1 MKIRSNHLLN
11 FTNIAAKVLTITL
24 LIIFGI
30 SAFKSNNYEVLFI
43 DERMLVDDIYNIWLL
58 DDVFN
63 RFDEVD
69 NILFKNLLIF
79 FIEFAYGGDLRYGRL
94 WSNFFVIFAGP
105 IMFFGDVALITFSRI
120 LNISLFF
127 IGNFLLVR
135 YLVKKEY
142 QWIAL
147 LAIYSLPSVEYFHRI
162 PKPDTF
168 LILFVALGIKF
179 IIKEEYNK
187 AVFFLAIAS
196 FIKINTVVL
205 FGFLGIYIL
214 FNLKENKVS
223 FILRSFLISIA
234 ALFIVNPI
242 LIIPPIK
249 FGSYSLPNFYQIYFQ
264 WITSQGSNGEDISLL
279 LSTPEKWLTT
289 LAKFYKLSPS
299 FNLLFLILFMLFTF
313 SGIYIVAKNK
323 DQLSATLI
331 FVSLLYLLFYFLFIE
346 RQYTHY
352 LHLPLTLLLLSI
364 FKNLEISKINYFG
377 KVMTFVFLTFV
388 LLGAFSNYERFVA
401 EKTFNANDRYGYTN
415 IDNEIDAIMLVDK
428 IIEEIN
434 DIYENNEDLNKN
446 LVYWHPDLFVPRN
459 GITYNELF
467 FVREYWGSKDRPS
480 DALIESDIFVTYT
493 DYENYESESIEKKRI
508 QNIFL
513 YFKK

>member
-94 WSNFFVIFAGP
+94 WSNFFVIFVGP

-223 FILRSFLISIA
+223 FILRSF
-234 ALFIVNPI
+234 
-242 LIIPPIK
+242 
-249 FGSYSLPNFYQIYFQ
+249 
-264 WITSQGSNGEDISLL
+264 
-279 LSTPEKWLTT
+279 
-289 LAKFYKLSPS
+289 
-299 FNLLFLILFMLFTF
+299 
-313 SGIYIVAKNK
+313 
-323 DQLSATLI
+323 
-331 FVSLLYLLFYFLFIE
+331 
-346 RQYTHY
+346 
-352 LHLPLTLLLLSI
+352 
-364 FKNLEISKINYFG
+364 
-377 KVMTFVFLTFV
+377 
-388 LLGAFSNYERFVA
+388 
-401 EKTFNANDRYGYTN
+401 
-415 IDNEIDAIMLVDK
+415 
-428 IIEEIN
+428 
-434 DIYENNEDLNKN
+434 
-446 LVYWHPDLFVPRN
+446 
-459 GITYNELF
+459 
-467 FVREYWGSKDRPS
+467 
-480 DALIESDIFVTYT
+480 
-493 DYENYESESIEKKRI
+493 
-508 QNIFL
+508 
-513 YFKK
+513 